1 MGEPMSD
8 SLRSGVSGKSGHSDH
23 AIRVLVESALREV
36 ASSKARS
43 QPNSQREWVALLCEK
58 LMSDSETSHHAVIS
72 QILAGGV
79 SAEELH
85 RTYIPAASRLLGELW
100 VQDKASF
107 VEVTV
112 GAARLQ
118 ALFRDRREAIG
129 DRWTERLVP
138 LGHSV
143 LMVVPDFEQHTLGS
157 FVAAGQ
163 MRRYGLWVHMGIGLD
178 KAEIAELLE
187 ARHFSMLG
195 VSAATWNSVVNTT
208 EIVDYL
214 RSNVKDLPPIVIGGR
229 VATENETGREK
240 VVRRTGADFAVR
252 SAREAV
258 ERCGLARVD
267 GGVPFDRVS

>member
-1 MGEPMSD
+1 MGENVGGGG
-8 SLRSGVSGKSGHSDH
+8 SGDPGHSDR
-23 AIRVLVESALREV
+23 AIRVLVESALRAV
-36 ASSKARS
+36 ASDKARS
-43 QPNSQREWVALLCEK
+43 QPRNERDWVALLCEK

-72 QILAGGV
+72 HMLASGI
-79 SAEELH
+79 STSELH
-85 RTYIPAASRLLGELW
+85 RTYIPAAARHLGELW

-112 GAARLQ
+112 GAGRLQ
-118 ALFRDRREAIG
+118 ALFRERREEIG
-129 DRWTERLVP
+129 DRWTERLIP

-143 LMVVPDFEQHTLGS
+143 LMVVPEFEQHSLGA
-157 FVAAGQ
+157 FVAADQ
-163 MRRYGLWVHMGIGLD
+163 MRRYGLWVHLGVGLE

-195 VSAATWNSVVNTT
+195 MSVATWNSVVNTT

-229 VATENETGREK
+229 AATESETGRDK
-240 VVRRTGADFAVR
+240 AIGRTGADFAVR
-252 SAREAV
+252 LAREAV
-258 ERCGLARVD
+258 ERCGLAMVG